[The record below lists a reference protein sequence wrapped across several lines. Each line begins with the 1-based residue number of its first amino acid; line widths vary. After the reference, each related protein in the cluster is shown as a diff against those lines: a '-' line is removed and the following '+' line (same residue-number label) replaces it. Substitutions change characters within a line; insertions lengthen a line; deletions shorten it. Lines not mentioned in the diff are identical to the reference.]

1 MKQIYLIFRTLFP
14 RYSRPFW
21 ERFHWLQGPVLG
33 VNAHGAQKEGL
44 LNDFGS
50 QADGT
55 APARSMAILVPSPC
69 WISAS
74 SEWASRNSSSG
85 PHLKKKRSGGVKV
98 HGTGPSRL
106 GPNYCKLL
114 HETVPKNISVQEQ
127 KDMGSS
133 LNVGTNLAKIDIL
146 RT

>member
-1 MKQIYLIFRTLFP
+1 MVPKKKGCSMTLGHKLMELHQLLPWLSLFHPLAESLRAANEHQEIARVDLI
-14 RYSRPFW
+14 
-21 ERFHWLQGPVLG
+21 
-33 VNAHGAQKEGL
+33 K
-44 LNDFGS
+44 
-50 QADGT
+50 
-55 APARSMAILVPSPC
+55 
-69 WISAS
+69 
-74 SEWASRNSSSG
+74 
-85 PHLKKKRSGGVKV
+85 KKKRSGGVKV

-133 LNVGTNLAKIDIL
+133 LNVGTNLAKTDIL